1 MSVFDTLVTVLGGT
15 GATINQPKSPRTAAV
30 KALPAI
36 ELFRVSSENQFFE
49 NGTKLLTIDRIQVN
63 MAAATYAGL
72 ETLLAAVQTALDM
85 NRTNFILSFPLGVN
99 VEGNDQNPQT
109 YWLAADWMILY

>member
-1 MSVFDTLVTVLGGT
+1 MSVFDTLATALSST

-36 ELFRVSSENQFFE
+36 EYFRVSSVCQYFQ
-49 NGTKLLTIDRIQVN
+49 NGTKLLTQDRIQFN
-63 MAAATYAGL
+63 MAAATYSGL
-72 ETLLAAVQTALDM
+72 ETLLAAVRAILD
-85 NRTNFILSFPLGVN
+85 NDRTDFILSFPLGVN

-109 YWLAADWMILY
+109 YWLSADWLIFY